1 MAAPP
6 LPALRT
12 FEIAARH
19 LSFTRAAAE
28 LHVTQGAVSQQI
40 KQLEASLGFALFHRG
55 PRGLSLTE
63 KGEELAA
70 TAESAFRRL
79 FDKVEELRQKEEGGI
94 LTVSVSPSLAVK
106 WLIPRL
112 GRFYQRHPEVDLRIR
127 PDPAVIDLQ
136 AEADS
141 VDMAIRFG
149 QGSFPGLAATPF
161 MHETVFAVAS
171 PDLLAKGPP
180 LRHPRDLVR
189 HTLLHSD
196 SVQMEV
202 NSIGRWEVWLALLN
216 VTAVNAKA
224 GPTYPSSYMLL
235 QAAIHG
241 QGVALTWAA
250 LAEDDLRAGRLVRL
264 FDRALEGA
272 MSYFA
277 VSTQAAARKPKV
289 IAFRDWLVEEG
300 RSFTHGAALP
310 AQDVPMGDVP
320 LASPR

>member
-1 MAAPP
+1 MAALP

-12 FEIAARH
+12 FEVAARH
-19 LSFTRAAAE
+19 LSFTKAAAE
-28 LHVTQGAVSQQI
+28 LHITQGAVSQQI

-55 PRGLSLTE
+55 PRNLTLTE

-70 TAESAFRRL
+70 TAEIAFRRL
-79 FDKVEELRQKEEGGI
+79 FDKIEELRQEEEGGI

-112 GRFYQRHPEVDLRIR
+112 GRFYQLHPEVDVRIR
-127 PDPAVIDLQ
+127 PDPVLIDVH
-136 AEADS
+136 AEADT

-149 QGSFPGLAATPF
+149 QGPFPGLAAIPI

-180 LRHPRDLVR
+180 LRRPADLR
-189 HTLLHSD
+189 HHVLLHSE
-196 SVQMEV
+196 STRLEV
-202 NSIGRWEVWLALLN
+202 NSMANWEVWLTLLN
-216 VTAVNAKA
+216 ATGVNAKA
-224 GPTYPSSYMLL
+224 GPTFPSSYMLL

-250 LAEDDLRAGRLVRL
+250 LADDDLRAGRLVRL
-264 FDRALEGA
+264 FDRALEGS

-277 VSTQAAARKPKV
+277 LTTKAAARKPKV

-300 RSFTHGAALP
+300 RCFTHGAGLP
-310 AQDVPMGDVP
+310 AQDVPLV
-320 LASPR
+320 

>member
-1 MAAPP
+1 MATPP

-12 FEIAARH
+12 FEVAARH
-19 LSFTRAAAE
+19 LSFTRAASE

-55 PRGLSLTE
+55 ARALTLTE
-63 KGEELAA
+63 KGEDLAE
-70 TAESAFRRL
+70 TVQSVFRRL
-79 FDKVEELRQKEEGGI
+79 FDKIEELSQARESGI

-112 GRFYQRHPEVDLRIR
+112 GRFYERHPEVDVRIR
-127 PDPAVIDLQ
+127 PDPVLIDVK
-136 AEADS
+136 AEAGT

-149 QGSFPGLAATPF
+149 QGPYPDLSATPI

-180 LRHPRDLVR
+180 LRRPDDLR
-189 HTLLHSD
+189 HHHLLHSE
-196 SVQMEV
+196 STRLEV
-202 NSIGRWEVWLALLN
+202 NSMANWEIWLGILN
-216 VTAVNAKA
+216 VIGVDPQQ
-224 GPTYPSSYMLL
+224 GPTFPSSYMLL

-250 LAEDDLRAGRLVRL
+250 LADDDLRAGRLVRL
-264 FDRALEGA
+264 FDRALEGS

-277 VSTQAAARKPKV
+277 LATEAAARKPKV

-300 RSFTHGAALP
+300 RNFTHDPGAL
-310 AQDVPMGDVP
+310 AQDVP
-320 LASPR
+320 LN

>member
-1 MAAPP
+1 MAALP

-12 FEIAARH
+12 FEVAARH
-19 LSFTRAAAE
+19 LSFTKAAAE
-28 LHVTQGAVSQQI
+28 LHITQGAVSQQI

-55 PRGLSLTE
+55 PRSLTLTE

-70 TAESAFRRL
+70 TAEIAFRRL
-79 FDKVEELRQKEEGGI
+79 FDKIEELRQEEEGGI

-112 GRFYQRHPEVDLRIR
+112 GRFYQLHPQVDVRIR
-127 PDPAVIDLQ
+127 PDPLVIDVQ
-136 AEADS
+136 AEADT

-149 QGSFPGLAATPF
+149 QGPFPGLAAVPI

-180 LRHPRDLVR
+180 LRHPRDLHR
-189 HTLLHSD
+189 HVLLHSE
-196 SVQMEV
+196 STRIEV
-202 NSIGRWEVWLALLN
+202 NSMANWEVWLALLN
-216 VTAVNAKA
+216 VTGVNAKT

-250 LAEDDLRAGRLVRL
+250 LADDDLRAGRLVRL
-264 FDRALEGA
+264 FDRALEGS
-272 MSYFA
+272 MSCFA
-277 VSTQAAARKPKV
+277 LTTQAAARKPKV

-300 RSFTHGAALP
+300 RSFTHGAGLP
-310 AQDVPMGDVP
+310 TQDVPLV
-320 LASPR
+320 

>member
-12 FEIAARH
+12 FEVAARH
-19 LSFTRAAAE
+19 LSFTKAAAE

-55 PRGLSLTE
+55 SRGLTLTE
-63 KGEELAA
+63 KGKDLAE

-79 FDKVEELRQKEEGGI
+79 FDKIEELSRKEDGGI
-94 LTVSVSPSLAVK
+94 LTVSASPSLAVK

-127 PDPAVIDLQ
+127 PQPAVVDLQ
-136 AEADS
+136 AEADN

-149 QGSFPGLAATPF
+149 QGPFPDLVATPI

-180 LRHPRDLVR
+180 LRRPADLSR
-189 HTLLHSD
+189 HVLLHTESTRL
-196 SVQMEV
+196 EV
-202 NSIGRWEVWLALLN
+202 NSMANWEVWLTLLN
-216 VTAVNAKA
+216 ARGVNAKA
-224 GPTYPSSYMLL
+224 GPTFPSSYMLL

-250 LAEDDLRAGRLVRL
+250 LADDDLKAGRLVRL
-264 FDRALEGA
+264 FDRALEGS

-277 VSTQAAARKPKV
+277 LTTKAAARKPKG
-289 IAFRDWLVEEG
+289 IAFCDWLVEEG
-300 RSFTHGAALP
+300 HAFTQELALP
-310 AQDVPMGDVP
+310 AQDVPLP
-320 LASPR
+320 

>member
-6 LPALRT
+6 LSALRT
-12 FEIAARH
+12 FEVAARH
-19 LSFTRAAAE
+19 LSFTKAAAE

-40 KQLEASLGFALFHRG
+40 KQLEASLGFALFHRSR
-55 PRGLSLTE
+55 RGLALTE

-79 FDKVEELRQKEEGGI
+79 FDKVEELRQKEKEDGGI

-112 GRFYQRHPEVDLRIR
+112 GRFHQRHPEVDLRIR
-127 PDPAVIDLQ
+127 PDPALVDLV

-149 QGSFPGLAATPF
+149 QGPFAGLAAVPF

-180 LRHPRDLVR
+180 LRHPRDLVH
-189 HTLLHSD
+189 HTLLHSE
-196 SVQMEV
+196 SVRLEV
-202 NSIGRWEVWLALLN
+202 NSMASWEVWLALLN
-216 VTAVNAKA
+216 VAGVNPKL
-224 GPTYPSSYMLL
+224 GPTFPSSYMLL

-250 LAEDDLRAGRLVRL
+250 LADDDLRAGRLVRL
-264 FDRALEGA
+264 FDRALEGS

-277 VSTQAAARKPKV
+277 LTTPTAARKPKV
-289 IAFRDWLVEEG
+289 VAFRDWLVEEG
-300 RSFTHGAALP
+300 RCFTHGAALP
-310 AQDVPMGDVP
+310 AQDVPLP
-320 LASPR
+320 

>member
-12 FEIAARH
+12 FEVAARH
-19 LSFTRAAAE
+19 LSFTKAAAE

-55 PRGLSLTE
+55 ARGLTLTE
-63 KGEELAA
+63 KGRDLAE

-79 FDKVEELRQKEEGGI
+79 FHKIEELRQEQEGGI
-94 LTVSVSPSLAVK
+94 LTVTVSPSLAVK

-112 GRFYQRHPEVDLRIR
+112 GRFHQRHPEVDLRIR
-127 PDPAVIDLQ
+127 PDPTLVDLH
-136 AEADS
+136 AEADT

-149 QGSFPGLAATPF
+149 QGPFPDLVAVPF

-180 LRHPRDLVR
+180 LRRARDLVH
-189 HTLLHSD
+189 HTLLHSE
-196 SVQMEV
+196 SVRIEV
-202 NSIGRWEVWLALLN
+202 NSMANWEVWLTLLN
-216 VTAVNAKA
+216 VRGVNANA
-224 GPTYPSSYMLL
+224 GPTFPSSYMLL

-250 LAEDDLRAGRLVRL
+250 LADDDLRAGRLVRL
-264 FDRALEGA
+264 FDRAIEGS

-277 VSTQAAARKPKV
+277 LTTEAAARKPKV

-300 RSFTHGAALP
+300 RAFTHGAAP
-310 AQDVPMGDVP
+310 PDQDVPLV
-320 LASPR
+320 

>member
-1 MAAPP
+1 MAALP

-12 FEIAARH
+12 FEVAARH
-19 LSFTRAAAE
+19 LSFTKAAAE
-28 LHVTQGAVSQQI
+28 LHITQGAVSQQI

-55 PRGLSLTE
+55 PRNLTLTE

-70 TAESAFRRL
+70 TAEIAFRRL
-79 FDKVEELRQKEEGGI
+79 FDKIEELRQEEEGGI

-112 GRFYQRHPEVDLRIR
+112 GRFYQLHPEVDVRIR
-127 PDPAVIDLQ
+127 PDPVLIDVH
-136 AEADS
+136 AEADT

-149 QGSFPGLAATPF
+149 QGPFPGLAAIPI

-171 PDLLAKGPP
+171 PDLLAKGRP
-180 LRHPRDLVR
+180 LRRPADLR
-189 HTLLHSD
+189 HHVLLHSE
-196 SVQMEV
+196 STRLEV
-202 NSIGRWEVWLALLN
+202 NSMANWEVWLTLLN
-216 VTAVNAKA
+216 ATGVNAKA
-224 GPTYPSSYMLL
+224 GPTFPSSYMLL

-250 LAEDDLRAGRLVRL
+250 LADDDLRAGRLVRL
-264 FDRALEGA
+264 FDRALEGS

-277 VSTQAAARKPKV
+277 LTTQSAARKPKV

-300 RSFTHGAALP
+300 RRFTHGAGLP
-310 AQDVPMGDVP
+310 AQDVP
-320 LASPR
+320 LA